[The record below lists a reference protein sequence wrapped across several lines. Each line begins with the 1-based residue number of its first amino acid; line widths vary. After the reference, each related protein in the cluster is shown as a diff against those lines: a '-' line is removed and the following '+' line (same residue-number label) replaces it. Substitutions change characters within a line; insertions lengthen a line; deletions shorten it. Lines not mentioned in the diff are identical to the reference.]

1 MIDKINNF
9 LTSTQKIKFFILI
22 FFFLI
27 ASLIEILS
35 IGTIPIFIITLM
47 EPEKILSIFQNLSFD
62 QLITSVNAD
71 QLLFYGSIIIL
82 LVFTFKNIFLT
93 FLIFF
98 ENMLT
103 SNIRK
108 SISSKLYQKYI
119 TQNYLFY
126 TKNNPSILI
135 RNIYQE
141 VDFSVSYVN
150 GLTNLIK
157 EGLVIVAIILLLLNV
172 NLVMT
177 LLISSV
183 LGLAV
188 SIFYFLQKKRIK
200 EKGLSG
206 LILRA
211 ELIKLVNHTIGSIK
225 DIKVLGKER
234 YFSNKFKKMYADNEK
249 YKIYKTI
256 VSNLP
261 QRVNEILIIFLL
273 VGFIFFSKN
282 LYSNGEEF
290 LAILSLFAI
299 SAIRLYPSFSRINS
313 NLIVVKDLSVSFNLI
328 YKQLELHENFNI
340 LSENIVNKKN
350 LKESIIFNKVSFEI
364 SNKEIIKEASF
375 EIKKG
380 QFVAIVGKS
389 GSGKSTIIDLIMG
402 LHSPTSGE
410 IIIDK
415 VNINKKN
422 MIPKQLFGY
431 VPQDIYLLDDT
442 IKKNIALGVS
452 ENEIDMKKLSKA
464 VELSQL
470 DKFLQKDR
478 NNLDTIVGNRGI
490 KISGGEL
497 QRVGIARA
505 IYDDP
510 DVIILDEATANLDHK
525 TAMDFINSI
534 IQLKKKKTIIFA
546 THQSELIKNCDK
558 VIFVEKG
565 QVQKNESGI

>member
-1 MIDKINNF
+1 MKDKINIF
-9 LTSTQKIKFFILI
+9 LTSTQKIKFLILI

-35 IGTIPIFIITLM
+35 IGTVPLFVITLM
-47 EPEKILSIFQNLSFD
+47 QPEKTLSISQDFFFKELV
-62 QLITSVNAD
+62 TSVNTD
-71 QLLFYGSIIIL
+71 QFLFYGSIIIL
-82 LVFTFKNIFLT
+82 LVFIFKNIFLS
-93 FLIFF
+93 FLVFF
-98 ENMLT
+98 ENMLS

-119 TQNYLFY
+119 TQNYLFH
-126 TKNNPSILI
+126 TKNNPSLLI
-135 RNIYQE
+135 RNISHE
-141 VDFSVSYVN
+141 VDFSVSYVD
-150 GLTNLIK
+150 GLINLIK
-157 EGLVIVAIILLLLNV
+157 EGLVIIAIVLLLLNISP
-172 NLVMT
+172 VMT

-183 LGLAV
+183 LSFV
-188 SIFYFLQKKRIK
+188 VFVFYFLQEKRIK
-200 EKGLSG
+200 EKGVFG
-206 LILRA
+206 QILRA

-225 DIKVLGKER
+225 DIKVLGKES
-234 YFSNKFKKMYADNEK
+234 YFSNKFIKMYADNEK
-249 YKIYKTI
+249 YKIYKII

-261 QRVNEILIIFLL
+261 QRIHEILIIFLL
-273 VGFIFFSKN
+273 VGFVFFSKN
-282 LYSNGEEF
+282 LYSSVQEF
-290 LAILSLFAI
+290 LGILSLFVI

-328 YKQLELHENFNI
+328 CKELELHENLNT

-350 LKESIIFNKVSFEI
+350 LIESIVFNKVSFEI
-364 SNKEIIKEASF
+364 SNKEIIKEVSF

-402 LHSPTSGE
+402 LLLPTNGE
-410 IIIDK
+410 ITIDK
-415 VNINKKN
+415 DNINKKN

-452 ENEIDMKKLSKA
+452 DNEIDMEKLNKA

-470 DKFLQKDR
+470 DKFFQKDG
-478 NNLDTIVGNRGI
+478 NSLDTIVGNRGI

-505 IYDDP
+505 IYNDP

-525 TAMDFINSI
+525 TAIDFINAI
-534 IQLKKKKTIIFA
+534 TELKKKKTIIFA
-546 THQSELIKNCDK
+546 THQPELIKNCDK
-558 VIFVEKG
+558 VIFVENG
-565 QVQKNESGI
+565 QVQKN

>member
-1 MIDKINNF
+1 MKDKINIF
-9 LTSTQKIKFFILI
+9 LTSTQKIKFLILI

-35 IGTIPIFIITLM
+35 IGTVPLFVITLM
-47 EPEKILSIFQNLSFD
+47 QPEKMLSISQDFFFKE
-62 QLITSVNAD
+62 LITSVNTD
-71 QLLFYGSIIIL
+71 QFLFYGSIIIL
-82 LVFTFKNIFLT
+82 LVFTFKNIFLS
-93 FLIFF
+93 FLVFF
-98 ENMLT
+98 ENMLS

-119 TQNYLFY
+119 TQNYLFH
-126 TKNNPSILI
+126 TKNNPSLLI
-135 RNIYQE
+135 RNISHE
-141 VDFSVSYVN
+141 VDFSVSYID
-150 GLTNLIK
+150 GLINLIR
-157 EGLVIVAIILLLLNV
+157 EGLVIIAIVLLLLNISP
-172 NLVMT
+172 VMT

-183 LGLAV
+183 LSFV
-188 SIFYFLQKKRIK
+188 VFIFYFLQEKRIK
-200 EKGLSG
+200 EKGVFG
-206 LILRA
+206 QILRA

-225 DIKVLGKER
+225 DIKVLGKES
-234 YFSNKFKKMYADNEK
+234 YFSNKFIKMYADNEK
-249 YKIYKTI
+249 YKIYKII

-261 QRVNEILIIFLL
+261 QRIHEILIIFLL
-273 VGFIFFSKN
+273 VGFVFFSKN
-282 LYSNGEEF
+282 LYSSVQEF
-290 LAILSLFAI
+290 LGILSLFVI

-328 YKQLELHENFNI
+328 CKELELHENLNT

-350 LKESIIFNKVSFEI
+350 LIESIVFNKVSFEI
-364 SNKEIIKEASF
+364 SNKEIIKEVSF

-402 LHSPTSGE
+402 LLLPTNGQ
-410 IIIDK
+410 ITIDK
-415 VNINKKN
+415 DNINKKN

-452 ENEIDMKKLSKA
+452 ENEIDMEKLNKA

-470 DKFLQKDR
+470 DKFLQKDG
-478 NNLDTIVGNRGI
+478 NSLDTIVGNRGI

-505 IYDDP
+505 IYNDP

-525 TAMDFINSI
+525 TALDFINSI
-534 IQLKKKKTIIFA
+534 TELKKKKTIIFA
-546 THQSELIKNCDK
+546 THQPELIKNCDK
-558 VIFVEKG
+558 VIFVENG
-565 QVQKNESGI
+565 QVQKN

>member
-1 MIDKINNF
+1 MKDKINIF
-9 LTSTQKIKFFILI
+9 LTSTQKIKFLILI

-35 IGTIPIFIITLM
+35 IGTVPLFVITLM
-47 EPEKILSIFQNLSFD
+47 QPEKMLSISQDFFFKE
-62 QLITSVNAD
+62 LITSVNTD
-71 QLLFYGSIIIL
+71 QFLFYGSIIIL
-82 LVFTFKNIFLT
+82 LVFTFKNIFLS
-93 FLIFF
+93 FLVFF
-98 ENMLT
+98 ENMLS

-119 TQNYLFY
+119 TQNYLFH
-126 TKNNPSILI
+126 TKNNPSLLI
-135 RNIYQE
+135 RNISHE
-141 VDFSVSYVN
+141 VDFSVSYVD
-150 GLTNLIK
+150 GLINLIR
-157 EGLVIVAIILLLLNV
+157 EGLVIIAIVLLLLNISP
-172 NLVMT
+172 VMT

-183 LGLAV
+183 LSFV
-188 SIFYFLQKKRIK
+188 VFVFYFLQEKRIK
-200 EKGLSG
+200 EKGVFG
-206 LILRA
+206 QILRA

-225 DIKVLGKER
+225 DIKVLGKES
-234 YFSNKFKKMYADNEK
+234 YFSNKFIKMYADNEK
-249 YKIYKTI
+249 YKIYKII

-261 QRVNEILIIFLL
+261 QRIHEILIIFLL
-273 VGFIFFSKN
+273 VGFVFFSKN
-282 LYSNGEEF
+282 LYSSVQEF
-290 LAILSLFAI
+290 LGILSLFVI

-328 YKQLELHENFNI
+328 CKELELHENLNT

-350 LKESIIFNKVSFEI
+350 LIESIVFNKVSFEI
-364 SNKEIIKEASF
+364 SNKEIIKEVSF

-402 LHSPTSGE
+402 LLLPTNGE
-410 IIIDK
+410 ITIDK
-415 VNINKKN
+415 DNINKKN

-452 ENEIDMKKLSKA
+452 DNEIDMEKLNKA

-470 DKFLQKDR
+470 DKFFQKDG
-478 NNLDTIVGNRGI
+478 NSLDTIVGNRGI

-505 IYDDP
+505 IYNDP

-525 TAMDFINSI
+525 TAIDFINAI
-534 IQLKKKKTIIFA
+534 TELKKKKNNNFCNSST
-546 THQSELIKNCDK
+546 
-558 VIFVEKG
+558 
-565 QVQKNESGI
+565 

>member
-1 MIDKINNF
+1 MKDKINIF
-9 LTSTQKIKFFILI
+9 LTSTQKIKFLILI

-35 IGTIPIFIITLM
+35 IGTVPLFVITLM
-47 EPEKILSIFQNLSFD
+47 QPEKMLSISQDFFFKE
-62 QLITSVNAD
+62 LITSVNTD
-71 QLLFYGSIIIL
+71 QFLFYGSIIIL
-82 LVFTFKNIFLT
+82 LVFTFKNIFLS
-93 FLIFF
+93 FLVFF
-98 ENMLT
+98 ENMLS

-119 TQNYLFY
+119 TQNYLFH
-126 TKNNPSILI
+126 TKNNPSLLI
-135 RNIYQE
+135 RNISHE
-141 VDFSVSYVN
+141 VDFSVSYID
-150 GLTNLIK
+150 GLINLIR
-157 EGLVIVAIILLLLNV
+157 EGLVIIAIVLLLLNISP
-172 NLVMT
+172 VMT

-183 LGLAV
+183 LSFV
-188 SIFYFLQKKRIK
+188 VFIFYFLQEKRIR
-200 EKGLSG
+200 EKGVFG
-206 LILRA
+206 QILRA

-225 DIKVLGKER
+225 DIKVLGKES
-234 YFSNKFKKMYADNEK
+234 YFSNKFIKMYADNEK
-249 YKIYKTI
+249 YKIYKII

-261 QRVNEILIIFLL
+261 QRIHEILIIFLL
-273 VGFIFFSKN
+273 VGFVFFSKN
-282 LYSNGEEF
+282 LYSSVQEF
-290 LAILSLFAI
+290 LGILSLFVI

-328 YKQLELHENFNI
+328 CKELELHENLNT

-350 LKESIIFNKVSFEI
+350 LIESIVFNKVSFEI
-364 SNKEIIKEASF
+364 SNKEIIKEVSF

-402 LHSPTSGE
+402 LLLPTNGQ
-410 IIIDK
+410 ITIDK
-415 VNINKKN
+415 DNINKKN

-452 ENEIDMKKLSKA
+452 DNEIDMEKLNKA

-470 DKFLQKDR
+470 DKFLQKDG
-478 NNLDTIVGNRGI
+478 NSLDTIVGNRGI

-505 IYDDP
+505 IYNDP

-525 TAMDFINSI
+525 TALDFINSI
-534 IQLKKKKTIIFA
+534 TELKKKKTIIFA
-546 THQSELIKNCDK
+546 THQPELIKNCDK
-558 VIFVEKG
+558 VIFVENG
-565 QVQKNESGI
+565 QVQKN